1 MDSVQTKEDLAMKPG
16 GASLLAN
23 GLSKIA
29 CHNCRRRKVRCDRR
43 LPGCSI
49 CGQNGQTCT
58 YPEKMLK
65 PGPKLG
71 SKNNRYKRRRLS
83 ANGDQSDQ
91 DDDNI
96 LTDEQTDC
104 ASSETGKGP
113 HSRLSINSPNA
124 LKDAKEIQSLSFII
138 HPSHETTSPD
148 QQPVASAE
156 PSPNSNDSLIIASCA
171 TMGIAPRLLPGLAE
185 EFFRTFTSF
194 KLFTQSRFWA
204 HVNQIQ
210 DQTQMDAFLAALVAF
225 AVKQQEFS
233 LGDQVSNKGGLS
245 ASSSSI
251 MDMAISSA
259 NKAVAECGDEPPS
272 LHLLQALVLI
282 SHWLLIQGV
291 RGRAWRFLGVCI
303 RVAYEMNLH
312 LIDSGKPPEYLEQDQ
327 VLWAQDED
335 KRRAWWAIWEM
346 DVFASVIRRCPTAIS
361 WTQNETFLPAED
373 DNWEQQQPQ
382 QSCVLEPVTINR
394 CKALQSTG
402 NQSPRSWFIVINSI
416 MKDAQ
421 NISSPTGI
429 NKFTDSEGSS
439 SKPGRSAKQI
449 EALDESRKRLTTFYN
464 AARYFT
470 MALPASLKYRGQ
482 YLSFS
487 TASASGTAGMF
498 SLREAHAC
506 IYSIHLMT
514 QLCLLMALKYNLFR
528 VPVKTPPTNE
538 TAAAEHRSD
547 TKNGCVTGKAQEDIE
562 QYFEAS
568 NSILDITHRCN
579 DQFYRYV
586 NPFLVNT
593 IWLAAAVQLLRRD
606 LFSSTDTEKELV
618 GSNFEVL
625 RMTYDQFIE
634 FWRTI
639 GTAKKNLN
647 ALEVHLKTLQDNA
660 DDDAARVAARKPH
673 VHSFQRPPSRYKTID
688 NAMQAVEDGLRQN
701 ASGKHSLHSR
711 QARYWSANKHVPETS
726 HHEAST
732 LNASR
737 YESAANAETNNA
749 ISGLDKPQ
757 AWPSD
762 QNTMLHA
769 HNDDAT
775 YANGFPAAQT
785 STVPQATFDNNQAYP
800 MDDQYL
806 FDPFNLSDTFDF
818 DASTGVYSTFDDVFS
833 GSIF

>member
-1 MDSVQTKEDLAMKPG
+1 MDSAQTKEDLVVTPG

-49 CGQNGQTCT
+49 CGQNGQPCT

-83 ANGDQSDQ
+83 ADGDQSDQ
-91 DDDNI
+91 DDDNT
-96 LTDEQTDC
+96 LTEEQTDC
-104 ASSETGKGP
+104 TSSENGKGA
-113 HSRLSINSPNA
+113 HGRLSISSPSA

-138 HPSHETTSPD
+138 HPSHETTSPN
-148 QQPVASAE
+148 QEAVTSAE

-171 TMGIAPRLLPGLAE
+171 TMGIVPRLLPELAE

-210 DQTQMDAFLAALVAF
+210 DQTQMDAFLAAVVAF
-225 AVKQQEFS
+225 AVKQRELNHGEQDMTVN
-233 LGDQVSNKGGLS
+233 GTPT
-245 ASSSSI
+245 SSSQI
-251 MDMAISSA
+251 MGLAISAA

-312 LIDSGKPPEYLEQDQ
+312 LIDSGKPPEYIEKDQ
-327 VLWAQDED
+327 ILWAQDED

-373 DNWEQQQPQ
+373 DRWEQQQPQ
-382 QSCVLEPVTINR
+382 QSCVLEPITINR
-394 CKALQSTG
+394 CKALQRTG

-429 NKFTDSEGSS
+429 NKFTDAEGSS
-439 SKPGRSAKQI
+439 TKPSRSAKQM

-487 TASASGTAGMF
+487 TASASGSAGML

-528 VPVKTPPTNE
+528 VPPKAHTNHE
-538 TAAAEHRSD
+538 TATTGHRSD
-547 TKNGCVTGKAQEDIE
+547 PKNGCLTGKAQEDIE

-568 NSILDITHRCN
+568 NSILDITHRCH

-639 GTAKKNLN
+639 GTAKKNLD

-660 DDDAARVAARKPH
+660 DDDAAQTAARRPPSH
-673 VHSFQRPPSRYKTID
+673 GFQRPPSQSRTID

-701 ASGKHSLHSR
+701 ASGKQSPCLR
-711 QARYWSANKHVPETS
+711 ETRYRSANERLVETS

-732 LNASR
+732 LNASQ
-737 YESAANAETNNA
+737 YEAAANAG
-749 ISGLDKPQ
+749 SGDGTTSFDTAQ
-757 AWPSD
+757 SWPLN
-762 QNTMLHA
+762 QGAVLHA
-769 HNDDAT
+769 NSNDTT
-775 YANGFPAAQT
+775 YNNGFPADQT
-785 STVPQATFDNNQAYP
+785 GTVPQAAFDNNQTYP

-818 DASTGVYSTFDDVFS
+818 DAGTGVYSTFDDVFS